1 MSWAEGRWWWGW
13 GVIGVVGLG
22 CRVWRL
28 GSVCG
33 AELCIYGPGLGC
45 LGLPE
50 HASQVPPIEP

>member
-45 LGLPE
+45 SGIAGKRLTSTP
-50 HASQVPPIEP
+50 